1 MKRSRVALVVLIL
14 LALGLAACGDEAT
27 STPVPP
33 TATTA
38 APTTAAQAP
47 PTTIAAATT
56 LAPTGTP
63 FNPIVLTITAGAS
76 ITGSKPGTP
85 VAPPTPTVP
94 PTFANAAPANFPV
107 YSGLK
112 LINLGVLGQQVA
124 DTLSQTSKTAKSSFY
139 YTTDTYDKVAGYYN
153 TELLKSGYTKMVEQ
167 ALPAFTSLTGNV
179 LLYSKGTGASMEVT
193 GLMVLGPLDAGLISV
208 FSAASPDAAAL
219 KEGNSVVIILTGLTS
234 DDLLAFQR
242 SFAASD
248 TVAASP
254 GTTPAPTK

>member
-1 MKRSRVALVVLIL
+1 MKRSRGALVVLVL
-14 LALGLAACGDEAT
+14 LALGLAACGNEAT

-38 APTTAAQAP
+38 APTTAAQVA
-47 PTTIAAATT
+47 PTTTTATT
-56 LAPTGTP
+56 TAAPTGTP

-76 ITGSKPGTP
+76 ITGTPGTP
-85 VAPPTPTVP
+85 IAPATPTVP

-107 YSGLK
+107 YSGFK

-124 DTLSQTSKTAKSSFY
+124 ETLSQSSKTARSSFY

-153 TELLKSGYTKMVEQ
+153 TELPKSGYTKMVEQ

-179 LLYSKGTGASMEVT
+179 LLYSKGTGASMEVA
-193 GLMVLGPLDAGLISV
+193 GLMILGPLDSGLISV

-234 DDLLAFQR
+234 DDLLALQR
-242 SFAASD
+242 TFTATGTAVS
-248 TVAASP
+248 SP
-254 GTTPAPTK
+254 STTPAPTK